1 MEEYKSFVVRRRRNL
16 EREREQKRKLQQKK
30 DTGGGSQP
38 ELNPDY
44 QESKLTSRS
53 SMENLL
59 EQNLMT
65 LRLVSVQP
73 FEVTSP
79 RDSGKATLPVS
90 KLDSSR
96 RTSNVLFGQEP

>member
-1 MEEYKSFVVRRRRNL
+1 MEEYKNFVVRRRRNL

-30 DTGGGSQP
+30 DTNSGSQP

-53 SMENLL
+53 SMEDLL

-65 LRLVSVQP
+65 PKLVSVQP
-73 FEVTSP
+73 FEATSP
-79 RDSGKATLPVS
+79 RGSGKATLSVS

-96 RTSNVLFGQEP
+96 QTSNVLFGQEP

>member
-30 DTGGGSQP
+30 DTDDESEP

-53 SMENLL
+53 SMEDLL

-65 LRLVSVQP
+65 P
-73 FEVTSP
+73 
-79 RDSGKATLPVS
+79 
-90 KLDSSR
+90 
-96 RTSNVLFGQEP
+96 N